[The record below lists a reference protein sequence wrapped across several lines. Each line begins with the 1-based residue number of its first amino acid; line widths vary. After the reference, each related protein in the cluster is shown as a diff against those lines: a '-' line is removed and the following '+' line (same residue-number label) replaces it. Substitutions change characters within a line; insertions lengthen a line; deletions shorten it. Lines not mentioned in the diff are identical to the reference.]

1 MQPNISNQVP
11 FSPRQVFQQIPSISC
26 HVFFPAIT
34 LWEQLFR
41 HSYFRHNFLKYFLL
55 WLIPEKSR
63 RKTRLFL
70 IRLLRHDVSN
80 TTFLAQLHVERLFL
94 LFFPFFQF
102 PWQRGDLRSRSPLI
116 NRSFSLSGFRVE
128 AILLW
133 TLKMRCTSTIN
144 MGFLTLSNEPT
155 FTDSAILLW
164 LIPE

>member
-11 FSPRQVFQQIPSISC
+11 FSPRQVFQEIPSISC

-34 LWEQLFR
+34 LWAQLFR
-41 HSYFRHNFLKYFLL
+41 HSYFRHNFLQYDFYDATF
-55 WLIPEKSR
+55 PD
-63 RKTRLFL
+63 KTFTAWCFQHY
-70 IRLLRHDVSN
+70 ISG
-80 TTFLAQLHVERLFL
+80 TTSCGATFSPF
-94 LFFPFFQF
+94 FFPFFQF

-133 TLKMRCTSTIN
+133 TLKMKCTSTIN

-155 FTDSAILLW
+155 FTDSTILLW

>member
-1 MQPNISNQVP
+1 MLKCNLIFLIKFLFHHVKFSNRFPQFPVM
-11 FSPRQVFQQIPSISC
+11 FFFRQ
-26 HVFFPAIT
+26 
-34 LWEQLFR
+34 QLFENNY
-41 HSYFRHNFLKYFLL
+41 SDTAISGTTFCSTTFT
-55 WLIPEKSR
+55 
-63 RKTRLFL
+63 TRLFL

>member
-41 HSYFRHNFLKYFLL
+41 HSYFRHNFLQYDFYDATF
-55 WLIPEKSR
+55 PD
-63 RKTRLFL
+63 KTFTAWCFQHY
-70 IRLLRHDVSN
+70 ISG
-80 TTFLAQLHVERLFL
+80 TTSCGATFSP
-94 LFFPFFQF
+94 FFPFFQF

>member
-11 FSPRQVFQQIPSISC
+11 FH
-26 HVFFPAIT
+26 HVKFSNRFPQFPVMFFFPAIT
-34 LWEQLFR
+34 LWAQLFR
-41 HSYFRHNFLKYFLL
+41 HSYFRHNFLQYDFYDATF
-55 WLIPEKSR
+55 PD
-63 RKTRLFL
+63 KTFTAWCFQHY
-70 IRLLRHDVSN
+70 ISG
-80 TTFLAQLHVERLFL
+80 TTSCGATFSPFFF
-94 LFFPFFQF
+94 FFPFFQF

-133 TLKMRCTSTIN
+133 TLKMKCTSTIN

>member
-34 LWEQLFR
+34 LWAQLFR
-41 HSYFRHNFLKYFLL
+41 HSYFRHNFLQYDFYDATF
-55 WLIPEKSR
+55 PD
-63 RKTRLFL
+63 KTFTAWCFQHY
-70 IRLLRHDVSN
+70 ISG
-80 TTFLAQLHVERLFL
+80 TTSCGATFSPF
-94 LFFPFFQF
+94 FFPFFQF

-116 NRSFSLSGFRVE
+116 IINRNFSLSGFRVE

-133 TLKMRCTSTIN
+133 TLKMKCTSTIN